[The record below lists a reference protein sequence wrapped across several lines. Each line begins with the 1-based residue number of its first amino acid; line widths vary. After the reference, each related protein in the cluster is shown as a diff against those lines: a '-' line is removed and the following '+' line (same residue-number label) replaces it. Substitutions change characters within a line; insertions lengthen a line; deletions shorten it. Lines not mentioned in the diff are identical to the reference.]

1 MKTFLQFINE
11 QEQPEDPSK
20 KLANATGSLDS
31 VLNINPKDI
40 KGAIGNSSPLLA
52 QGTLKLPSGITDQIG
67 LAQLDVEPLEN
78 GMYRISI
85 KNENGSLLYKDGR
98 KVEHMRLIGT
108 VDEDTYN
115 RIMTQGLTGW
125 NNIAKN
131 TK

>member
-20 KLANATGSLDS
+20 KLANATGSLYI
-31 VLNINPKDI
+31 LNVDPKDV

-52 QGTLKLPSGITDQIG
+52 QGTVELPSGIIDQIG
-67 LAQLDVEPLEN
+67 LAQLDVEPLDN
-78 GMYRISI
+78 GRYRISI
-85 KNENGSLLYKDGR
+85 KNENGNLLYRDGR
-98 KVEHMRLIGT
+98 KVKHMHLIGT

-125 NNIAKN
+125 NNIPKK

>member
-20 KLANATGSLDS
+20 KLANATGSLYS
-31 VLNINPKDI
+31 VLNIDDVE
-40 KGAIGNSSPLLA
+40 GAIENSSPLLA
-52 QGTLKLPSGITDQIG
+52 QGTVELPSGIIDQIG
-67 LAQLDVEPLEN
+67 LAQLDVKPLDN
-78 GMYRISI
+78 GRYRISI
-85 KNENGSLLYKDGR
+85 KNENGNLLYRDGR
-98 KVEHMRLIGT
+98 KVKHMHLIGT

-125 NNIAKN
+125 NNIPKK

>member
-20 KLANATGSLDS
+20 KLANATGSLYI
-31 VLNINPKDI
+31 LNVDPKDV
-40 KGAIGNSSPLLA
+40 KGAIENSSPLLA
-52 QGTLKLPSGITDQIG
+52 QGTVELPSGIIDQIG
-67 LAQLDVEPLEN
+67 LAQLDVEPLDN
-78 GMYRISI
+78 GRYRISI
-85 KNENGSLLYKDGR
+85 KNENGNLLYRDGR
-98 KVEHMRLIGT
+98 KVKHMHLIGT

-125 NNIAKN
+125 NNIPKK

>member
-20 KLANATGSLDS
+20 KLANATGSLHI
-31 VLNINPKDI
+31 LNIDEKDV
-40 KGAIGNSSPLLA
+40 KGAIENSSPLLA
-52 QGTLKLPSGITDQIG
+52 QGTVELPSGIIDQIG
-67 LAQLDVEPLEN
+67 LAQLDVKPLDN
-78 GMYRISI
+78 GRYRISI
-85 KNENGSLLYKDGR
+85 KNENGNLLYRDGR
-98 KVEHMRLIGT
+98 KVKHMHLIGT

-125 NNIAKN
+125 NNIPKK

>member
-20 KLANATGSLDS
+20 KLANATGSLHI
-31 VLNINPKDI
+31 LNIDEKDV
-40 KGAIGNSSPLLA
+40 KGAIEKSSPLLA
-52 QGTLKLPSGITDQIG
+52 QGTVELPSGIIDQIG
-67 LAQLDVEPLEN
+67 LAQLDVEPLDN
-78 GMYRISI
+78 GRYRISI
-85 KNENGSLLYKDGR
+85 KNENGNLLYRDGR
-98 KVEHMRLIGT
+98 KVKHMHLIGT

-125 NNIAKN
+125 NNIPKK

>member
-20 KLANATGSLDS
+20 KLANATGSLYI
-31 VLNINPKDI
+31 LNIDPKHVE
-40 KGAIGNSSPLLA
+40 GAIENSSPLLA
-52 QGTLKLPSGITDQIG
+52 QGTVELPSGIIDQIG
-67 LAQLDVEPLEN
+67 LAQLDVKPLDN
-78 GMYRISI
+78 GRYRISI
-85 KNENGSLLYKDGR
+85 KNENGNLLYRDGR
-98 KVEHMRLIGT
+98 KVKHMHLIGT

-125 NNIAKN
+125 NNIPKK

>member
-20 KLANATGSLDS
+20 KLANATGSLYS
-31 VLNINPKDI
+31 VLNIDLEDVE
-40 KGAIGNSSPLLA
+40 GAIENSSPLLA
-52 QGTLKLPSGITDQIG
+52 QGTVELPSGIIDQIG
-67 LAQLDVEPLEN
+67 LAQLDVEPLDN
-78 GMYRISI
+78 GRYRISI
-85 KNENGSLLYKDGR
+85 KNENGNLLYRDGR
-98 KVEHMRLIGT
+98 KVKHMHLIGT

-125 NNIAKN
+125 NNIPKK

>member
-20 KLANATGSLDS
+20 KLANATGSLHI
-31 VLNINPKDI
+31 LNIDEKDV
-40 KGAIGNSSPLLA
+40 KGAIKNSSPLLA
-52 QGTLKLPSGITDQIG
+52 QGTVELPSGIIDQIG
-67 LAQLDVEPLEN
+67 LAQLDVEPLDN
-78 GMYRISI
+78 GRYRISI
-85 KNENGSLLYKDGR
+85 KNENGNLLYRDGR
-98 KVEHMRLIGT
+98 KVKHMHLIGT

-125 NNIAKN
+125 NNIPKK